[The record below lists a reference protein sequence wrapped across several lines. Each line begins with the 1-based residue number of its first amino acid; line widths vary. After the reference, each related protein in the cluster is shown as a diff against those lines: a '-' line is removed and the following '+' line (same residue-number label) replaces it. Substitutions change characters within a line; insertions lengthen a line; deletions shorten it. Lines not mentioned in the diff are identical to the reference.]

1 MTRKTPTDRVEK
13 ILERIGALVAE
24 RQDLREHGCGD
35 IELEHN
41 RREIADLQQELSRAL
56 IDLHLPK
63 QRRRAA

>member
-1 MTRKTPTDRVEK
+1 MTRKTSTDRVEK

-24 RQDLREHGCGD
+24 RQDLREHGSGD